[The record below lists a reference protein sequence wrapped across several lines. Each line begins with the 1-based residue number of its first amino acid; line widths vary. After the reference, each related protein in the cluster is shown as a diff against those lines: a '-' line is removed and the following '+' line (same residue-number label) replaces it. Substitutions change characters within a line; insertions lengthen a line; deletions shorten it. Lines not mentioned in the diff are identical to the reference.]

1 MGIKGLSSFL
11 KDYGTLIDLSK
22 FSNKTICID
31 ISIYLYKFKYN
42 SNTDAFLRKFNY
54 QLNTFE
60 KLNIKP
66 IYIFDGQAPIE
77 KKELQIKRSEKNVK
91 STNPIK
97 ITKEDKTKLKDLFAE
112 RHIPFYTAPSEAEKM
127 CSYLTYTY
135 PDVSCMTNDMDAL
148 LYGCKELI
156 VSTPKGYILYELND
170 ILTKLEITLE
180 DLIQIG
186 IASGSDY
193 YPAGIYKFGP
203 KKSLDKLKKEG
214 HIKNWTKV
222 TVPEALDI
230 TRIHSIFTD
239 FTEEKTLEIQELSQ
253 ELTHEPIVKTL
264 ESVDSDDN

>member
-11 KDYGTLIDLSK
+11 KDHGTLIDLSR

-42 SNTDAFLRKFNY
+42 SNTDSFLRKFNY

-77 KKELQIKRSEKNVK
+77 KRELQIKRGEKNVK
-91 STNPIK
+91 SANPIK
-97 ITKEDKTKLKDLFAE
+97 ITKEDKKKLKELFTE
-112 RHIPFYTAPSEAEKM
+112 RRIPFYTAPSEAEKM

-135 PDVSCMTNDMDAL
+135 NNVSCMTNDMDAL

-156 VSTPKGYILYELND
+156 VSTSKGYILYELND

-186 IASGSDY
+186 IASGCDY
-193 YPAGIYKFGP
+193 YPTGIYKFGP
-203 KKSLDKLKKEG
+203 KKSLEKLKKQG
-214 HIKNWTKV
+214 PIKNWTGV
-222 TVPEALDI
+222 TIPETLDI
-230 TRIHSIFTD
+230 SRINSIFTD
-239 FTEEKTLEIQELSQ
+239 FTEEKRVEIQELTQ
-253 ELTHEPIVKTL
+253 ELALTTPEL
-264 ESVDSDDN
+264 RNLDSDDDN